1 MSSKPSY
8 DQLVQKVR
16 ELQQQSRKLKRSQ
29 AELQKSVTLFRDLVE
44 KLPFPIAVGTA
55 DLKTAYMNPS
65 FTAVFGYTA
74 AEIPDQQAW
83 REKLMPD
90 AQYRSEKSV
99 EVDQWIPSQDKTAVF
114 MRRFTDKFGRDHDII
129 VHTIQLEDRYYN
141 ILEDITERK
150 QAEEKLRKAHEILE
164 LRVQE
169 RTADL
174 LRANEQ
180 LQEEIKERK
189 RIEKALRESEEK
201 YRQLIENAND
211 AILVIQEGVIKF
223 ANPSTLRMTGYSMEE
238 LIKVPFVELIHPA
251 DKDLMADRHQRR
263 LQGEDVFSSYAFRA
277 LSRSGHQLWLQI
289 NSVMISWEDR
299 PAILSFVRDITQEK
313 RLEGQLIQSQKMEAI
328 GTLAGGIAHDFNNL
342 MTTIQGNVSLM
353 LFDIDSLHPNYE
365 NLKNIEKQIE
375 RGARLTSQLLGY
387 AKKGKYQVQPMDLN
401 KFVVETSEAFGR
413 TKKEISIY
421 RQLTVDLL
429 PIEVDQGQIEQVLL
443 NLYVNAADAMPRGGK
458 LDLKTANVTHEAIKS
473 QLYKPRK
480 GQYVLLSVTDSGE
493 GIDQEIQQRMFEPF
507 FTTKELGRGT
517 GLGLASVYGI
527 IKGHGGYIE
536 VASEKDRGT
545 TFIIYFPASQ
555 KKIIVPVDG
564 SGDIVKGS
572 GTILLVDD
580 EEMVLDIGVQL
591 LKKMGYK
598 VLQAGS
604 GDEALKLFEA
614 HKDAIDLV
622 ILDIIMPEMGGG
634 QLFDRLAQI
643 QPDVKV
649 LLSSGYSIDGEA
661 RELLQRGCKGFIQK
675 PFSLKQLSLKV
686 KATL

>member
-8 DQLVQKVR
+8 DQLAAKVR
-16 ELQQQSRKLKRSQ
+16 QLEQQSRELKRSQ
-29 AELQKSVTLFRDLVE
+29 AALQKSEALFRDLVE

-74 AEIPDQQAW
+74 EEIPDQRAW

-90 AQYRSEKSV
+90 AQYRLEKSG
-99 EVDQWIPSQDKTAVF
+99 EVDKWIPSRDRTATF
-114 MRRFTDKFGRDHDII
+114 IRRFTDKSGREHDII
-129 VHTIQLEDRYYN
+129 VHTVQLEDRYYN
-141 ILEDITERK
+141 ILEDITDRK

-164 LRVQE
+164 QRVEE

-174 LRANEQ
+174 LKTNQQ
-180 LQEEIKERK
+180 LQEEISQRN

-201 YRQLIENAND
+201 YRQLVENAND
-211 AILVIQEGVIKF
+211 AILVIQDGVIKF
-223 ANPSTLRMTGYSMEE
+223 ANPTTLRMTGYSMED
-238 LIKVPFVELIHPA
+238 LIKVPFVDLIHPA
-251 DKDLMADRHQRR
+251 DKELMADRHRR
-263 LQGEDVFSSYAFRA
+263 RIQGEDVVSSYAFRA
-277 LSRSGHQLWLQI
+277 LSRDGHELWLQI
-289 NSVMISWEDR
+289 NSVAISWEDQ

-353 LFDIDSLHPNYE
+353 LFDIDRSHPNYE

-401 KFVVETSEAFGR
+401 ALVLETSEAFGR
-413 TKKEISIY
+413 TKKEMSIH
-421 RQLTVDLL
+421 RQLAEGLL

-443 NLYVNAADAMPRGGK
+443 NLYLNAADAMPRGGR
-458 LDLKTANVTHEAIKS
+458 LELKTFNVTHEAIQSK
-473 QLYKPRK
+473 LYKPGK
-480 GQYVLLSVTDSGE
+480 GQYVLLTVADNGQGMDTE
-493 GIDQEIQQRMFEPF
+493 TQERMFEPF

-527 IKGHGGYIE
+527 IKSHGGYIE
-536 VASEKDRGT
+536 VESEKRRGT
-545 TFIIYFPASQ
+545 TFKIYFPASP
-555 KKIIVPVDG
+555 KKIAAPADG
-564 SGDIVKGS
+564 SGDMVKGS
-572 GTILLVDD
+572 GTVLLVDD

-591 LKKMGYK
+591 LEKMGYQ
-598 VLQAGS
+598 VLPADS
-604 GDEALKLFEA
+604 GQTALKLFKA
-614 HKDAIDLV
+614 HKDDIDLIIV
-622 ILDIIMPEMGGG
+622 DIIMPEMGGG
-634 QLFDRLAQI
+634 QLFDRLTKI
-643 QPDVKV
+643 KSNVKV

-675 PFSLKQLSLKV
+675 PFSLKQLSRKV
-686 KATL
+686 KETL